1 MDKKLKALKSR
12 EKGKKLLEKLWE
24 LSGEAKR
31 YCPEYHKTYVAVYQH
46 FLINKRSG
54 E

>member
-1 MDKKLKALKSR
+1 MTKIKSLKAR
-12 EKGKKLLEKLWE
+12 EKGKKLLEKLWD

-31 YCPEYHKTYVAVYQH
+31 YCPEYHKAYVAVYQH
-46 FLINKRSG
+46 FLINKRRN